1 VTSIKPRKGK
11 EVWDI
16 WARKFIEGERMV
28 IKKRRKRREG
38 EEQKDIQHTPR

>member
-1 VTSIKPRKGK
+1 M
-11 EVWDI
+11 

-38 EEQKDIQHTPR
+38 EEKKDIQHTPREFANPISTQETP